1 MAIHKHISPHAFRD
15 EGVRLAAVSP
25 VGREESIL
33 VGATVIEVV
42 SGKVFDRSTCRSR
55 RRRPHRVPAPLFF
68 SRRWTAPMVRSRPRR
83 TSWTSK
89 GGRRV
94 PPTSRSLIWP
104 ARRGRRRRPCLRADG
119 RHHLRR
125 RRSIESSRC
134 CLLYLGRR
142 RRHRLPGVRRH
153 RLRRR
158 RVLARRLHRRL
169 SSWRRVWRRG
179 WCKSS
184 FVVRGAREQIFFQF
198 LLLWPWYLV
207 RRVQWRPYIALYT
220 GKSADCKLAH
230 KFIRP
235 WSSAPKSRRSHT
247 KRRNSVHTTPHVA

>member
-83 TSWTSK
+83 TSWTSR

-94 PPTSRSLIWP
+94 PPTCRSLIWP

-125 RRSIESSRC
+125 RRSVESSRCCLLYPGRRRSIESSRC

-142 RRHRLPGVRRH
+142 RLRRLPGVLRRPRR
-153 RLRRR
+153 RLPVRGRRR
-158 RVLARRLHRRL
+158 RRRL
-169 SSWRRVWRRG
+169 SSWRRLRRRG
-179 WCKSS
+179 WCSLTLFSLCCDVFTCK
-184 FVVRGAREQIFFQF
+184 GWARE
-198 LLLWPWYLV
+198 W
-207 RRVQWRPYIALYT
+207 RV
-220 GKSADCKLAH
+220 
-230 KFIRP
+230 
-235 WSSAPKSRRSHT
+235 
-247 KRRNSVHTTPHVA
+247 